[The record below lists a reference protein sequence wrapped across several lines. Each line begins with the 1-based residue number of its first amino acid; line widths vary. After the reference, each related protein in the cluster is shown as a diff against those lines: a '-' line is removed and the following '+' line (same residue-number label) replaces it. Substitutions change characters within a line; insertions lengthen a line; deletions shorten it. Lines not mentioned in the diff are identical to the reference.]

1 MLEAGKK
8 LQSFMPEVTAIT
20 SSLCL
25 AYGAGRGSSVFKS
38 KASTDNK
45 NNTYTCVSVYDA
57 TLVRELPK
65 LTRLYSRGFAGSG
78 SVMVSCHQGAK
89 YLARVVVFYRSDS
102 RLFSSKLDI
111 YIIYIYIYIY
121 IFSSNI
127 IVKLDILSAS
137 FWARMRPDFPLG
149 HLAGKIPKMPP
160 KCFLDASTYFPDAPR
175 CFQRFP
181 RCLPAPLSPMCHG
194 HLPTGAPGENQLFMF
209 WCLCIWST

>member
-38 KASTDNK
+38 KASTHNK

-57 TLVRELPK
+57 HTGQR
-65 LTRLYSRGFAGSG
+65 
-78 SVMVSCHQGAK
+78 MAK
-89 YLARVVVFYRSDS
+89 THSVVFSWVCWKWLSDGQLPPGS
-102 RLFSSKLDI
+102 QVLGPSCCLLSVRFEVIFKTGYLLYNI
-111 YIIYIYIYIY
+111 NIY

-137 FWARMRPDFPLG
+137 FWAWMRPDFLLG
-149 HLAGKIPKMPP
+149 HLAGKIPKMPH